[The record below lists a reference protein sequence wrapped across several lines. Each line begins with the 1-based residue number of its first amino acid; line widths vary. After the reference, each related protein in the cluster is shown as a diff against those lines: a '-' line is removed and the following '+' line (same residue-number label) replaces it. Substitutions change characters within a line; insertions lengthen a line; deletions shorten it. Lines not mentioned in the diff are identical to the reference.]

1 LRPPIGVTAA
11 LPQNRLLRALPA
23 ADLERLWPRLDRME
37 LRANTTVQ
45 TAEAPMEG
53 LLFLEAGTVSMIAT
67 FEDGS
72 RIEVGMV
79 GCEGV
84 VGLPLVFGATSSALE
99 GLVQMEGRALR
110 LPAGGLR
117 AALADMPAL
126 MPLLLRYADSFLFQ
140 VAQAGACNGKHPIE
154 QRLAR
159 WLLMEHDRSD
169 GDSFVMTQEFMAIM
183 LGVRRPGVTL
193 AIGALQRAG
202 LVVHGRG
209 HLRVV
214 NRAGLEAAACECYG
228 LIRRRFAWLVDE
240 G

>member
-1 LRPPIGVTAA
+1 
-11 LPQNRLLRALPA
+11 LLRALPA
-23 ADLERLWPRLDRME
+23 TDLERLWPRFDRVE

-45 TAEAPMEG
+45 KTEDPVDG
-53 LLFLEAGTVSMIAT
+53 LLFPEAGTVSMVAI

-79 GCEGV
+79 GYEGV
-84 VGLPLVFGATSSALE
+84 VGLPLVFGGSVSALE
-99 GLVQMEGRALR
+99 GLVQMDGRALR
-110 LPAGGLR
+110 LPAAGFR
-117 AALADMPAL
+117 AALADVPAL
-126 MPLLLRYADSFLFQ
+126 LPLLLRYADSFLFQ
-140 VAQAGACNGKHPIE
+140 VAQSGACNGKHPIE

-159 WLLMEHDRSD
+159 WLLMEQDRCE
-169 GDSFVMTQEFMAIM
+169 GDSFEMTQEFMAIM

-214 NRAGLEAAACECYG
+214 NRAGLEAAACECYAH
-228 LIRRRFAWLVDE
+228 IRRRFEWLTDGE
-240 G
+240 L